1 MAYVSELEASL
12 RPPAREM
19 PLYPPKV
26 ITLASGEK
34 MVVRQVER
42 DEVPTDLKAVRLAS
56 EKAFAAAGIPPSDVD
71 VAELHDAFTIL
82 EIAESEAAGF
92 FGKGEGARALKEG
105 VTSLSGSLSI
115 NPSGGLKAKGHPVG
129 ATGVAQLVKLV
140 WQLSGEADARQ
151 VKGAK
156 VGFACNFGGFGNNV
170 VTSVLRREDR

>member
-92 FGKGEGARALKEG
+92 FKVGEGAKALRAG
-105 VTSLSGSLSI
+105 VTSRGAPPDQPLRRAEGEGASGRSDWGR
-115 NPSGGLKAKGHPVG
+115 P
-129 ATGVAQLVKLV
+129 
-140 WQLSGEADARQ
+140 ARQ
-151 VKGAK
+151 ARL
-156 VGFACNFGGFGNNV
+156 AALRRGGRSAGEGREGRICLQLRRVREHV